1 MFFVFWFLI
10 FVFGGFERVLD
21 LDVVFVFLFIV
32 GLRLDGECLRV
43 LRIKEYKMNFSSDN
57 IYKIKNV

>member
-57 IYKIKNV
+57 IYKNKNF